1 MDKNKEEILS
11 ACERLYETHN
21 FKDITIKDIGDK
33 ITLSRSSI
41 YNYFE
46 TKEEIFL
53 LMFQR
58 EYEEWTKE
66 LESIINNNAS
76 LTKKEFASLLAHTL
90 ENKKRLLKLLSTNM
104 YSIEENSRIENLVE
118 FKKAYK
124 EAVHTVKLC
133 INKFFPS
140 KSENEVMEFLY
151 TFFPFMYGIYP
162 YTIVTDKQK
171 VAMEKVGIDFKYY
184 SIYEMAYNGI
194 LKLLG

>member
-1 MDKNKEEILS
+1 MDKNKNEILS

-33 ITLSRSSI
+33 ITLSRPSI

-53 LMFQR
+53 LMFQK
-58 EYEEWTKE
+58 EYEEWTKD
-66 LESIINNNAS
+66 LKSIINNNAS
-76 LTKKEFASLLAHTL
+76 LTKKEFASLLAYTL

-140 KSENEVMEFLY
+140 KNENEVMEFLY

-171 VAMEKVGIDFKYY
+171 VAMEKAGIDFKYY

>member
-11 ACERLYETHN
+11 ACEKLYETHN

-33 ITLSRSSI
+33 ITLSRPSI

-58 EYEEWTKE
+58 EYEEWTKD

-76 LTKKEFASLLAHTL
+76 LTKKEFASLLAYTL

-140 KSENEVMEFLY
+140 KNENEVMEFLY

-162 YTIVTDKQK
+162 YTIVTYKQK
-171 VAMEKVGIDFKYY
+171 VAMEKAGIDFKYY

>member
-1 MDKNKEEILS
+1 MDKNKAEILS

-33 ITLSRSSI
+33 ITLSRPSI

-53 LMFQR
+53 LMFQK

-66 LESIINNNAS
+66 LEIIINNNAS

-140 KSENEVMEFLY
+140 KNENEVMEFLY

-162 YTIVTDKQK
+162 YTIVTYKQK
-171 VAMEKVGIDFKYY
+171 VAMEKAGIDFKYY

>member
-1 MDKNKEEILS
+1 MDKNKNEILS

-33 ITLSRSSI
+33 ITLSRPSI

-53 LMFQR
+53 LMFQK
-58 EYEEWTKE
+58 EYEEWTKD

-140 KSENEVMEFLY
+140 KNENEVMEFLY

-171 VAMEKVGIDFKYY
+171 VAMEKAGIDFKYY